1 MTRRPSGNASGN
13 HRKRGAPSSRHHLLE
28 LNVLAAIQQRQRRR
42 KAGGI
47 FWKIF
52 ATLIV
57 MTLAVVALR
66 IGAQKFF
73 FKNTEYALHHLDA
86 KLDGVMTQ
94 EELVTLTGFEE
105 GKNLFA
111 LDLDQANKKLS
122 ALPEVRSVSLE
133 RLIPDTISVKVER
146 RVPVFL
152 FAGSGDA
159 GESFVPG
166 KSILCDGEGIL
177 LQPSRLAP
185 EFLNLPILR
194 GIDPGNAQPGSH
206 LENER
211 LDFALTLQQALSKI
225 PEETFKIRS
234 IDVSKDYA
242 AVVTDSANARYTFGN
257 KDLPD
262 QIDRLEKL
270 LARCEESGRQI
281 DTANLM
287 VARNTPVTFV
297 MTPESASQKITPVPT
312 PKTTSKKGVHQATHQ

>member
-1 MTRRPSGNASGN
+1 MTRRTSGNSSGN
-13 HRKRGAPSSRHHLLE
+13 YRKRGAPLSRHHLLE
-28 LNVLAAIQQRQRRR
+28 LNVRAASQQRQRRR

-52 ATLIV
+52 ATLLV
-57 MTLAVVALR
+57 LTLVAVGLR
-66 IGAQKFF
+66 LGAQKFF
-73 FKNTEYALHHLDA
+73 FQNAEYALHHLDA

-94 EELVTLTGFEE
+94 EELVALTGFQE
-105 GKNLFA
+105 GKNIFA
-111 LDLDQANKKLS
+111 LDLDQARKKLG

-133 RLIPDTISVKVER
+133 RLLPDTITVKVER

-152 FAGSGDA
+152 FAASGDA
-159 GESFVPG
+159 DESFVPG
-166 KSILCDGEGIL
+166 KSILCDREGIL

-194 GIDPGNAQPGSH
+194 GVDLGNTAPGSH
-206 LENER
+206 LENDR
-211 LDFALTLQQALSKI
+211 LDFALALQQALSDL

-234 IDVSKDYA
+234 LDVSKDYA
-242 AVVTDSANARYTFGN
+242 AVVTDTSNARYTFGN

-262 QIDRLEKL
+262 QMDRLRKL
-270 LARCEESGRQI
+270 LAHCQESGRQI

-287 VARNTPVTFV
+287 ITRNTPVTFV

-312 PKTTSKKGVHQATHQ
+312 PKTTSKKSGHSTTHH